1 MILKEGE
8 GLMVLRYKSGE
19 DVSDS
24 VSLLIS
30 ILVRYPQV
38 GSINFD
44 PDKQALK
51 FNFIFAQEFE
61 ENDLQ
66 KFKTDFI
73 NSLETYNLLE
83 GKKPRE
89 ILLTYQRG
97 ENLTILEVE
106 RDVDTLSHEEI
117 SLIIALVEETFLQTL
132 VTEKNEYFL
141 EEDLQMQEEMIG
153 HMLENLKGNMQGK
166 RLIAFRE
173 EGRVLVFNK

>member
-8 GLMVLRYKSGE
+8 GYMAMRYRSGE

-51 FNFIFAQEFE
+51 FNFIFSQEFE

-66 KFKTDFI
+66 KFKTDFV

-89 ILLTYQRG
+89 IILTYQTG
-97 ENLTILEVE
+97 ENLTILEVK

-153 HMLENLKGNMQGK
+153 HMLENLKGTTQGK
-166 RLIAFRE
+166 KLLAFRE